1 MSDNKQIF
9 LLHLTYMN
17 RIKKYQMLD
26 YISENIE
33 EETTINEHRIYILN
47 KSNKYDGDI
56 YYVIDR
62 EFRLNDNYA
71 VQYGRTVA
79 EKENKKF
86 NIIFNCP
93 VFEIKTK
100 QNFFDEEFKKVQ
112 NDCNDNNLDFVIF
125 KNPTEINSYLKNKK
139 PYMVLIDFNP
149 IRKKSIKTG
158 DFNFIEI
165 DGHNIIPARYIS
177 EKQEYNAASF
187 RRKVYLNISE
197 FLTEYN
203 SKSKNYNNLIRDFI
217 ERKLP
222 LYAEY
227 KNNPVKKCTSGFSKY
242 MTYGF
247 LSAKRIAFEILKAD
261 TNRLN
266 KEAFLEELIV
276 RQELSDNFCLYCKNF
291 KTIDCVP
298 NWAKE
303 TLNSHKHDIRT
314 SIYPIEKLEHAQ
326 TCDELWNA
334 AQKQL
339 LKEGKIEGYLRMYWA
354 KMLLNWTI
362 SAQEAIDI
370 AIYLNDKY
378 AFDAPS
384 ANGYAAI
391 LWSIAGLHDRAFA
404 ERPVFGKIRTMTYK
418 GAKSKFDIQKYIEEF
433 KN

>member
-1 MSDNKQIF
+1 
-9 LLHLTYMN
+9 MN

-47 KSNKYDGDI
+47 KSNKSDGDI

-62 EFRLNDNYA
+62 EFRLDDNYA
-71 VQYGRTVA
+71 IQYGRTIA
-79 EKENKKF
+79 EKENKKL

-93 VFEIKTK
+93 TFEIKAK

-112 NDCNDNNLDFVIF
+112 NDCINNNLDFVIF
-125 KNPTEINSYLKNKK
+125 KSPTEINSYLKNKK

-149 IRKKSIKTG
+149 IRKKAIETG
-158 DFNFIEI
+158 NFNLIEI

-177 EKQEYNAASF
+177 DKQEYNAASF
-187 RRKVYLNISE
+187 RRKVYLNIAE

-203 SKSKNYNNLIRDFI
+203 SKSKNYYSLIKDFI

-242 MTYGF
+242 INFGF
-247 LSAKRIAFEILKAD
+247 LSAQRAAIEVLKAD
-261 TNRLN
+261 TERQN

-276 RQELSDNFCLYCKNF
+276 RQELSDNFCLHCKNY
-291 KTIDCVP
+291 KTQECVP
-298 NWAKE
+298 DWAKE

-314 SIYPIEKLEHAQ
+314 RIYTIDKLEYGQ
-326 TCDELWNA
+326 TYDELWNA

-354 KMLLNWTI
+354 KMLLNWTT

-384 ANGYAAI
+384 ANGYTAI

-404 ERPVFGKIRTMTYK
+404 ERPIFGKIRTMTYN